1 MKLVRYGPAGRE
13 KPGLIDGEGRI
24 RDLSR
29 HDVDIDPASLARLAA
44 LDPAGLPAVEGNPR
58 LGVPVAHIGKLVC
71 VGLNYADHAAEGGHP
86 IPEEPIL
93 FLKSTTALN
102 GPNDPLMLPRES
114 KRVDWEVE
122 LAAVIGTTARYV
134 TEDEALGHVAGY
146 CAMNDVSERSF
157 QHERGGQWVKGK
169 SCDTFAP
176 LGPWLVTADEVGD
189 TRNLRLWLDL
199 NGKRMQD
206 GTTAKMIFG
215 VANLVSYIS
224 GFMTLQPGDVVS
236 TGTPPG
242 VGHGQRPPRFL
253 QAGDVVTL
261 GIERLGE
268 QRYEVVPPDGR

>member
-24 RDLSR
+24 RDLSG

-71 VGLNYADHAAEGGHP
+71 VGLNYADHAAEGGYP

-93 FLKSTTALN
+93 FFKSTTALN
-102 GPNDPLMLPRES
+102 GPNDPVMLPRES

-122 LAAVIGTTARYV
+122 LAAVIGTTASYV

-157 QHERGGQWVKGK
+157 QHDRGGQWVKG
-169 SCDTFAP
+169 CDTFAP

-224 GFMTLQPGDVVS
+224 QFMTLQPGDVIS

>member
-44 LDPAGLPAVEGNPR
+44 LDPAGLPAVEDNPR

-189 TRNLRLWLDL
+189 VQNLRLWLDL

-268 QRYEVVPPDGR
+268 QRYEVVPPGGQ

>member
-102 GPNDPLMLPRES
+102 GPNDPVMLPRES

-122 LAAVIGTTARYV
+122 LAAVIGTTVRYV
-134 TEDEALGHVAGY
+134 TEDAAPGHVAGY

-189 TRNLRLWLDL
+189 TQNLRLWLDL

-215 VANLVSYIS
+215 VASLVSYIS

-261 GIERLGE
+261 GVERLGE
-268 QRYEVVPPDGR
+268 QRYEIVPPDGQ